1 MKFFKDEKGAALLV
15 EAAFIYPIVIIVVVF
30 MIYLG
35 MFVYESAVIHDM
47 AATTSMMAAKSV
59 SFPGYDELGD
69 FCIKGGDDDTEIT
82 VGMVNKAYEDMK
94 PYRYI
99 VTGKVDKVFEENLTG
114 RTKDILLK
122 TEEIDCSIDVD
133 RHLLSRRITVK
144 LEKEVSM
151 PQIFEMI
158 GLNDKYL
165 ITATEM
171 SITSDP
177 AEFVR
182 NTDITANVTGY
193 LAEKFKLGE
202 KFSALR
208 EKISGTLENL
218 SINGDKEK

>member
-1 MKFFKDEKGAALLV
+1 
-15 EAAFIYPIVIIVVVF
+15 
-30 MIYLG
+30 
-35 MFVYESAVIHDM
+35 
-47 AATTSMMAAKSV
+47 
-59 SFPGYDELGD
+59 
-69 FCIKGGDDDTEIT
+69 
-82 VGMVNKAYEDMK
+82 
-94 PYRYI
+94 
-99 VTGKVDKVFEENLTG
+99 
-114 RTKDILLK
+114 
-122 TEEIDCSIDVD
+122 
-133 RHLLSRRITVK
+133 
-144 LEKEVSM
+144 M